1 MMSPASKQLPWK
13 GPRVLRLGSLSFRIN
28 LRMLLLGAIAIV
40 GSTVVTLLAVMY
52 GDIYMSPAAIREV
65 LAGEGTPIERRIVI
79 DLRLGRAIVALLV
92 GACLSMAG
100 ALTQSVARNP
110 LASPDIIGITS
121 GAALAAALAIVLSG
135 DVSKTNI
142 GGKADSLLKVFGL
155 PGVALLGASLAALT
169 VVVLTLW
176 RGGTMIQFI
185 LIGVGVS
192 IFLSSV
198 TTWLLAWADL
208 ETARQAK
215 IWLTGSL
222 NGRDFHETWA
232 PSAVLLLSVM
242 LAGWVAFK
250 LSALALGETVAYVLG
265 HSVRL
270 AQGTQI
276 LVAIVLTAVAVS
288 VAGPIGFV
296 AFVVPHLA
304 RIASRTSTPPLMLS
318 VLFGAFLLGAAD
330 FIARAVIPWE
340 IPVGIITSLVG
351 APILLYMTIRMV
363 RRVTIV

>member
-52 GDIYMSPAAIREV
+52 GDIYMSPAAIREA

-176 RGGTMIQFI
+176 RRGTMIQFI

-215 IWLTGSL
+215 
-222 NGRDFHETWA
+222 
-232 PSAVLLLSVM
+232 
-242 LAGWVAFK
+242 
-250 LSALALGETVAYVLG
+250 
-265 HSVRL
+265 
-270 AQGTQI
+270 
-276 LVAIVLTAVAVS
+276 
-288 VAGPIGFV
+288 
-296 AFVVPHLA
+296 
-304 RIASRTSTPPLMLS
+304 
-318 VLFGAFLLGAAD
+318 
-330 FIARAVIPWE
+330 
-340 IPVGIITSLVG
+340 
-351 APILLYMTIRMV
+351 
-363 RRVTIV
+363 